1 MTLNNTSTVFWL
13 NVQFSGKITKFRFSD
28 IFLHSCLS
36 VKIKVYPD
44 TRLLI
49 VISFSKRCRK
59 LQGCH
64 WAKKAKSTDFDLLGI
79 SLTDIKCFCHF
90 SMFKKIHAV
99 HCKAWFWRKIA
110 KISISNYESGHVNN
124 FLNTIMYLLRL
135 FHYCVLCHFYIFG
148 SGNLV
153 KLAISFR
160 CYPHSLTK

>member
-28 IFLHSCLS
+28 SFLHSCLS

-49 VISFSKRCRK
+49 VILFSKRCRK

-79 SLTDIKCFCHF
+79 SLPDIKCFCHF
-90 SMFKKIHAV
+90 WMFKKIHAV

-124 FLNTIMYLLRL
+124 FVFTSPFSLLCTL
-135 FHYCVLCHFYIFG
+135 PFLYFWIWQPCEASHFLPVL
-148 SGNLV
+148 SPLSDKV
-153 KLAISFR
+153 D
-160 CYPHSLTK
+160 TK